1 MTDPAAPPSA
11 RVGTARRLLEHAIT
25 PDTELGQHFLLDENL
40 ADLAIRQARLT
51 AESVVLE
58 IGAGVGTLTAP
69 LATAAAHVHAV
80 EIDRRL
86 LTALGAVLAEHR
98 NVTVH
103 ERDAMR
109 LDLASLDPAPTHV
122 VSNLPYHV
130 ATPIVIET
138 ICQVPTAVRWVVMVQ
153 REVADRWLAGP
164 GSKLYGGPSVL
175 IQLATESDFRRSV
188 GREVFQPRPRVDS
201 ALVGFTRIA
210 PAPDHA
216 TRALIRAAFATRRK
230 TLANTLTA
238 AGVDREHLL
247 LALDQLGLD
256 AGVRA
261 EAVSP
266 PMFAALAE
274 RLEWTG

>member
-1 MTDPAAPPSA
+1 MTPPSA

-51 AESVVLE
+51 PESVVLE

-69 LATAAAHVHAV
+69 LAAAAAHVHAI

-86 LTALGAVLAEHR
+86 LTALAAVLAEHR

-103 ERDAMR
+103 ECDAMR
-109 LDLASLDPAPTHV
+109 LDLAALDPAPTHV

-138 ICQVPTAVRWVVMVQ
+138 ICQLPSAERWVVMLQ

-175 IQLATESDFRRSV
+175 IQLATVSDFRRSV

-210 PAPDHA
+210 PAPDES
-216 TRALIRAAFATRRK
+216 TRAIIRAAFATRRK
-230 TLANTLTA
+230 TLVNALTA

-247 LALDQLGLD
+247 RILDELGLG
-256 AGVRA
+256 AAVRA

-274 RLEWTG
+274 RLEWNG

>member
-1 MTDPAAPPSA
+1 MTDPVTPPSA

-51 AESVVLE
+51 PQSVVLE

-69 LATAAAHVHAV
+69 LAAAAAHVHAV

-86 LTALGAVLAEHR
+86 LTALAAVLAEHR

-103 ERDAMR
+103 ECDAMR
-109 LDLASLDPAPTHV
+109 LDLAALDPAPTHV

-138 ICQVPTAVRWVVMVQ
+138 ICHLPSAERWVVMVQ

-175 IQLATESDFRRSV
+175 IQLATVSDFRRSV

-210 PAPDHA
+210 PAPDES
-216 TRALIRAAFATRRK
+216 TRAIIRAAFATRRK
-230 TLANTLTA
+230 TLVNALTA

-247 LALDQLGLD
+247 RILDELGLG
-256 AGVRA
+256 AAVRA

-274 RLEWTG
+274 RLEWNG

>member
-1 MTDPAAPPSA
+1 MTPPSS

-51 AESVVLE
+51 PQSVVLE

-69 LATAAAHVHAV
+69 LAAAAAHVHAV

-86 LTALGAVLAEHR
+86 LTALAAVLAEHR

-103 ERDAMR
+103 ECDAMR
-109 LDLASLDPAPTHV
+109 LDLAALDPAPTHV

-138 ICQVPTAVRWVVMVQ
+138 ICHLPSAERWVVMVQ

-175 IQLATESDFRRSV
+175 IQLATVSDFRRSV

-210 PAPDHA
+210 PAPDES
-216 TRALIRAAFATRRK
+216 TRAIIRAAFATRRK
-230 TLANTLTA
+230 TLVNALTA

-247 LALDQLGLD
+247 RILDELGLG
-256 AGVRA
+256 AAVRA

-274 RLEWTG
+274 RLEWNG